1 MLAYRLILLG
11 RWIFRNQKT
20 AWIVSGLAKSR
31 IGVWLILT
39 LLAMVPNDLR
49 PICLKAAQKLRSED
63 WNSIIDAA
71 QRRWNNYRG
80 IRSLEVLILA
90 LVGAQRYPQVLQVL
104 DEAGPAVVE
113 SSASLRNAMTV
124 ASVEVGDFRRVKQAA
139 RLAFASNP
147 QTARVGSD
155 LMFAAYACGQ
165 LRDFSGALEFLAA
178 HYDMIE
184 PSFAPH
190 SDARDQAIR
199 DKIGTAFRKLMPD
212 VAAGAPNGG
221 KTAVFF
227 LNSTQALGHAIL
239 DPYHFLA
246 LSRSHYDRVVFI
258 GPPRSC
264 YSAPTAACLRIV
276 EQYGNYIET
285 DDSLLQNL
293 SWMSLGTISVDAADL
308 IVANYW
314 SLLREATLKSTDQD
328 DGFRHNAWHMTL
340 PQDFDQE
347 GCRFA
352 TAAGIDLS
360 RPIVTLHA
368 RDVGY
373 HKLLKQSYRDVDITD
388 YILAV
393 EHILA
398 RGYQI
403 VRLGDSSM
411 QRLNIDSK
419 DYHELPFLPGYGPNL
434 DAFFIHRSAF
444 MIGCQSGPCA
454 YARALGKPLLS
465 INAVYHYTLLPSPC
479 EMAAFKHYMVRD
491 AADTPPR
498 ELRLSEILERNLFW
512 CENVYQFEERSVELH
527 ALAPEEIL
535 DAVSSMI
542 AWIENP
548 DLAPTPAQIRCI
560 ELIRAADQRIRN
572 AAERPV
578 ADFLGMSLPGYR
590 IASKQAQTL
599 LDQTP
604 PRKLSA

>member
-1 MLAYRLILLG
+1 M
-11 RWIFRNQKT
+11 
-20 AWIVSGLAKSR
+20 
-31 IGVWLILT
+31 LT
-39 LLAMVPNDLR
+39 LLALVPNDLR
-49 PICLKAAQKLRSED
+49 PICLKAAQKLRSDD
-63 WNSIIDAA
+63 WNSVIAAA
-71 QRRWNNYRG
+71 QRRWSKYRG
-80 IRSLEVLILA
+80 VRSLEVLILA
-90 LVGAQRYPQVLQVL
+90 LVGAQRFPQVIQVL

-113 SSASLRNAMTV
+113 RSASLRNAMTV

-139 RLAFASNP
+139 RLAFASSP

-178 HYDMIE
+178 HYDLIQ
-184 PSFAPH
+184 PTFAPR
-190 SDARDQAIR
+190 SDERDQAIR
-199 DKIGTAFRKLMPD
+199 DKIGDAFRKLLPD
-212 VAAGAPNGG
+212 VAAGTPSGG

-246 LSRSHYDRVVFI
+246 LSRSQYSRVVFV

-276 EQYGNYIET
+276 EQYGDYIET

-293 SWMSLGTISVDAADL
+293 SWMSLGSAISVDQADL

-314 SLLREATLKSTDQD
+314 SLLRDATLKSNDQND
-328 DGFRHNAWHMTL
+328 DFSHNAWHMDL
-340 PQDFDQE
+340 PKEFEQA
-347 GCRFA
+347 GCQFA
-352 TAAGIDLS
+352 TAAGVDLS

-373 HKLLKQSYRDVDITD
+373 HKLLKQSYRDVDIGD
-388 YILAV
+388 YTLAI

-403 VRLGDSSM
+403 VRLGDGSM
-411 QRLNIDSK
+411 QRLNIESK

-465 INAVYHYTLLPSPC
+465 LNAVYHYTLLPSPY
-479 EMAAFKHYMVRD
+479 EMAAFKHYMLREPAD
-491 AADTPPR
+491 AQPR
-498 ELRLSEILERNLFW
+498 ELRLNEILERNLFW
-512 CENVYQFEERSVELH
+512 CENVYQFAERSVELH
-527 ALAPEEIL
+527 ALTPDEIL

-542 AWIENP
+542 AWVENP
-548 DLAPTPAQIRCI
+548 DLAPTPAQSRCI
-560 ELIRAADQRIRN
+560 ELIRAADQRIRD
-572 AAERPV
+572 AVELPV

-590 IASKQAQTL
+590 IAAKQAEAL

-604 PRKLSA
+604 PHKLSA